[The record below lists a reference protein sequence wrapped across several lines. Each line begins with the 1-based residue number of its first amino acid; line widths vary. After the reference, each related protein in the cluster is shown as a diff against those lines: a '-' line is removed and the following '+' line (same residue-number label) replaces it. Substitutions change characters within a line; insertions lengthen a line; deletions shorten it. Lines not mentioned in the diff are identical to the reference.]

1 MNRVIKD
8 ETFVSFARC
17 AVRDMVLPQ
26 ATADLIKTRGVTS
39 RVAPSPGDVV
49 VYTSA
54 TGGCDVT
61 TSDVTELSANGW
73 LSDKLVGFCVRSVDG
88 ATSRRGLIFIEK
100 RTPLNKC
107 RKIANSNT

>member
-26 ATADLIKTRGVTS
+26 ATTDVIKIRGVRS
-39 RVAPSPGDVV
+39 PVAPPPNHVV

-54 TGGCDVT
+54 TGGFDVT
-61 TSDVTELSANGW
+61 TSDVTELSADGW
-73 LSDKLVGFCVRSVDG
+73 LSDKLVDVCVRSVDG
-88 ATSRRGLIFIEK
+88 VTRCNFLLIIIRYAF
-100 RTPLNKC
+100 L
-107 RKIANSNT
+107 

>member
-1 MNRVIKD
+1 MYRYHRTIQSVP
-8 ETFVSFARC
+8 SSLPFARC

-26 ATADLIKTRGVTS
+26 ATADVIKTRGITSPVTPL
-39 RVAPSPGDVV
+39 PSNVV
-49 VYTSA
+49 VCTSA

-88 ATSRRGLIFIEK
+88 ATVRSCVILMGTYAFL
-100 RTPLNKC
+100 
-107 RKIANSNT
+107 